1 MLVDYPDSEDEMDIF
16 IENLVASVEKTKNSV
31 FETFR
36 RPFFRGNK
44 RNNRE
49 KEEQVVKDVI
59 SVDDD
64 DDDDGVDELVVVDE
78 DDEIEV
84 LEGKKKTEEKS
95 ILEELFAELTD
106 EEKNEVEL
114 ALSPHHNQD
123 VLVVYGDIK
132 ITGEI
137 LQCLG
142 PRRWLNDEV
151 ITVYLE
157 LLKEREKR
165 QPEKFLKCHFFNPFF
180 YQQLAGGVSGY
191 DYKAVKRWTM
201 QKKIGYGLI
210 ECDKIFVPIHQK
222 DKMHWCLGVINK
234 KDKKFQYLDSLKGVD
249 TDVFSV
255 LARYY
260 VDEVKDKSGEE
271 VDIST
276 WKSEYVED
284 LPGQENGCDCGMFVL
299 KYIDFY
305 SRGLALWF
313 NQKHMAYFRL
323 RTAKEILRL
332 RAD

>member
-1 MLVDYPDSEDEMDIF
+1 MLVDYPDSDDDMDTF
-16 IENLVASVEKTKNSV
+16 IEQLVASCEKAKNSV
-31 FETFR
+31 IETFR
-36 RPFFRGNK
+36 PFWPFLGGK
-44 RNNRE
+44 KIKNRE
-49 KEEQVVKDVI
+49 EEQVVEEVI
-59 SVDDD
+59 SVD

-84 LEGKKKTEEKS
+84 VEGNKTKEKDVFQ
-95 ILEELFAELTD
+95 ELFADLTD
-106 EEKNEVEL
+106 EENKEVEL
-114 ALSPHHNQD
+114 ALSPQYNGE
-123 VLVVYGDIK
+123 VLVVYEDIK

-137 LQCLG
+137 LQCLR

-165 QPEKFLKCHFFNPFF
+165 EPDKFLKCHFFNPFF
-180 YQQLAGGVSGY
+180 YQQLAGGVTGY
-191 DYKAVKRWTM
+191 DYKSVKRWTM

-234 KDKKFQYLDSLKGVD
+234 KEERFQYLDSLRGVD
-249 TDVFSV
+249 TDVFNV
-255 LARYY
+255 LSTYY
-260 VDEVKDKSGEE
+260 LDEVKDKSGEDI
-271 VDIST
+271 DIST
-276 WKSEYVED
+276 WKFECLED
-284 LPGQENGCDCGMFVL
+284 LPVQENGCDCGMFVI

-305 SRGLALWF
+305 SRGLGLWF
-313 NQKHMAYFRL
+313 NQEHMVYFRR